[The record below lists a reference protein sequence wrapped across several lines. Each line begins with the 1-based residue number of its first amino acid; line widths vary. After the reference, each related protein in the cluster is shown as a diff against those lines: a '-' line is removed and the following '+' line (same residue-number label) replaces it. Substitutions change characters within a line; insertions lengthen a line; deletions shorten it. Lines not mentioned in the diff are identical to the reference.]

1 MISDKIENFVGKKIE
16 RCKCI
21 EEDGQCKNS
30 LIVKL

>member
-1 MISDKIENFVGKKIE
+1 MISDKIENLVGRKMK

-30 LIVKL
+30 LNVNK